1 MKRFVTNGY
10 EAILKIKVY
19 FRQCFSTFM
28 LVIIKIYV
36 FLKRT
41 ELTIQNFE
49 FVDIYYTA
57 KVFKCHLM
65 NILQKI
71 VLKYS

>member
-1 MKRFVTNGY
+1 
-10 EAILKIKVY
+10 
-19 FRQCFSTFM
+19 M

-36 FLKRT
+36 FLKLT

-65 NILQKI
+65 KLCNILQKI